1 MKGINLSERGNQMD
15 NGASSYRRFLDGD
28 DKGLVDIIRDYKDGL
43 ILFLNGFADNIN
55 VAEELAE
62 DTFVKI
68 GIKKPYF
75 AGKSSF
81 KTWLYAI
88 GRNVA
93 INKIKKYSKIE
104 QVPIDESSEEADIM
118 SLEHDYIREE
128 RKIVIRK
135 AMKNLNNDYRQVLW
149 LIYFEGLSN
158 KETASVMG
166 KTIHNIETIVYR
178 ARQSL
183 KSELIKEGFNYENL

>member
-1 MKGINLSERGNQMD
+1 MD

-28 DKGLVDIIRDYKDGL
+28 DNGLVDIIRDYKDGL